1 MTWIKLGAYFL
12 NLDHVTSVEVNEHT
26 AGDNLEI
33 TVFYGTGNGETGR
46 INTTFTGGEAQRLL
60 RYLESQLVQLD
71 P

>member
-33 TVFYGTGNGETGR
+33 TVFYGTGNSETGR